1 MTRNTFKRETSQ
13 DMTAWDLNCRQYIPH
28 NKSRNKLEKKI
39 KRKARRKYKLF
50 LKKVLTELQASDI
63 I

>member
-1 MTRNTFKRETSQ
+1 MDSFKRETVR
-13 DMTAWDLNCRQYIPH
+13 DMTAWDLNCRSTVLH
-28 NKSRNKLEKKI
+28 TKSRNELEKKI

-50 LKKVLTELQASDI
+50 LKKVLTELETADI

>member
-1 MTRNTFKRETSQ
+1 MDSFKRETVR
-13 DMTAWDLNCRQYIPH
+13 DMTAWDLNCRSNVLH
-28 NKSRNKLEKKI
+28 TKSQNELEKKI

-50 LKKVLTELQASDI
+50 LKKVLTELETADI

>member
-1 MTRNTFKRETSQ
+1 MDSFKRETVR
-13 DMTAWDLNCRQYIPH
+13 DMTALDLNCRSNVLH
-28 NKSRNKLEKKI
+28 TKSRNELEKKV

-50 LKKVLTELQASDI
+50 LKKVLTELETADI

>member
-1 MTRNTFKRETSQ
+1 MDNFKRETVQ
-13 DMTAWDLNCRQYIPH
+13 DMTSWDLNCRSIIPH
-28 NKSRNKLEKKI
+28 NKIRNKFEKKI

-50 LKKVLTELQASDI
+50 LKKVLTDLEMADI